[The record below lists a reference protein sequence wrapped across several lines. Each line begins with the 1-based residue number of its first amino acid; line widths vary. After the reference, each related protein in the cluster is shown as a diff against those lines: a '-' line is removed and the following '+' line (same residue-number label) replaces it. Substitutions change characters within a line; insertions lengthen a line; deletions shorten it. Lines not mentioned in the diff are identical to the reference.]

1 MESNTL
7 INDSEL
13 TYLAR
18 QLLAKYKENLYIEG
32 VPASGKLTTDADAYI
47 KVEGEHVCVYFSL
60 QDYWKYV
67 EYGRQPGGR
76 FPPPDK
82 IMQWIKIKPIIPR
95 PGKNGKVPSLKQL
108 AYLISRKIVV
118 EGIKPKNVLSNT
130 LRENENTLVSAF
142 ANKVAE
148 LLEIEA
154 LNIIDTL

>member
-1 MESNTL
+1 
-7 INDSEL
+7 
-13 TYLAR
+13 
-18 QLLAKYKENLYIEG
+18 
-32 VPASGKLTTDADAYI
+32 
-47 KVEGEHVCVYFSL
+47 
-60 QDYWKYV
+60 
-67 EYGRQPGGR
+67 
-76 FPPPDK
+76 
-82 IMQWIKIKPIIPR
+82 MQWIKIKPIVPR

-154 LNIIDTL
+154 INIIDTL